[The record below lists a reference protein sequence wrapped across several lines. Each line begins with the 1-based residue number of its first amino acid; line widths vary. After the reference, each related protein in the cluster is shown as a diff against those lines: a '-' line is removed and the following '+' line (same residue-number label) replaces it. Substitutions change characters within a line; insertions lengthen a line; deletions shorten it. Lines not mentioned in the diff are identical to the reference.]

1 MLTSSLLRSTAAPLP
16 VSNRNSSFPFLMLI
30 MLVMLTM
37 LNEGVILALCWP
49 TQRKDQ
55 TRYLER
61 RELEPDR
68 KRDKVSFPIQ
78 RLTAVDQQRVCFC
91 FCLTLKLM
99 RDYLKI
105 INSYVM
111 RNLMNL
117 VYCQRL
123 CFLCDIA
130 ELLKITL
137 NFIFMESLRRIC
149 LGLL

>member
-1 MLTSSLLRSTAAPLP
+1 MQDWILTSQVPQPTCFWKWCHFGTLLANSTEL
-16 VSNRNSSFPFLMLI
+16 
-30 MLVMLTM
+30 
-37 LNEGVILALCWP
+37 
-49 TQRKDQ
+49 KDQ
-55 TRYLER
+55 IMKMMSRYLER
-61 RELEPDR
+61 RKLEPDR

-78 RLTAVDQQRVCFC
+78 RLAAVDQQRVCFC